1 VTATIVAVDDDET
14 IRRLLDHRL
23 GREGYDVH
31 TFEDGQAA
39 ADAFAAGELQP
50 DLVLT
55 DVMMP
60 RMDGK
65 RLLRRLRSGEF
76 RVDPE
81 TPVIMLT
88 SRGRE
93 EDVLD
98 GFESGADDYVAKP
111 FSPTEVVV
119 RVRRQLNGR

>member
-14 IRRLLDHRL
+14 IRRLLEHRL

-39 ADAFAAGELQP
+39 AEAFAAGELHP

-65 RLLRRLRSGEF
+65 RLLRRLRNGEF
-76 RVDPE
+76 RIDPE